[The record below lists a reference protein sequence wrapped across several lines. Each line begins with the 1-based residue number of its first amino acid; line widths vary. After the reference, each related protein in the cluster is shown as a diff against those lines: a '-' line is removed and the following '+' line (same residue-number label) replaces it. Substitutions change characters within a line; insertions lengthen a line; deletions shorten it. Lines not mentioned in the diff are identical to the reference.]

1 LTSDIVID
9 HLFRHQYG
17 RMVAILT
24 RIFGLEHLPLIE
36 DAVQDTFVSAMKAW
50 RKNPPD
56 NPEAWLTA
64 AAKNRIYDL
73 HRQIQAEKNRAEVWT
88 QGMDST
94 GINEFFLEDE
104 IADSQLRMIFAA
116 CHPDLKPRDQ
126 IAFALK
132 TISGFSPNEIA
143 SALLLKDEAV
153 RKRLH
158 RARKAIV
165 KEGIAF
171 EIPMGSEL
179 ADRLPRV
186 LEVVY
191 LIFNEGFHSGKQNTL
206 VREDLCG
213 EALRLCKLLLRNPN
227 TSTSDAQALF
237 ALFCFHASR
246 LRSKVNEQQEVLSL
260 KEQDRSLWYAPLIE
274 LGYASLNKAVAS
286 EFGVYHYEA
295 AIAAEH
301 VMARSYED
309 TNWNHILGHYQK
321 LQALQPSAFV
331 QLNMATVLIQLEK
344 YAEAET
350 MLGTIEA
357 AALEQRTYLY
367 HGLWAEYYHAVG
379 EDAEGCAAIDRAIEM
394 VRNTSEKD
402 YLKKK
407 RKKLFATNG

>member
-1 LTSDIVID
+1 
-9 HLFRHQYG
+9 
-17 RMVAILT
+17 MVAILT

-36 DAVQDTFVSAMKAW
+36 DAVQDTFISAMKAW
-50 RKNPPD
+50 RKNLPE

-73 HRQIQAEKNRAEVWT
+73 HRQIQADQNRAEAWT
-88 QGMDST
+88 HQTREDA
-94 GINEFFLEDE
+94 IDELFLDDE

-116 CHPDLKPRDQ
+116 CHPDLNPRDQ

-143 SALLLKDEAV
+143 SALLLKEEAV
-153 RKRLH
+153 RKRLQ
-158 RARKAIV
+158 RSRKAIV

-171 EIPMGSEL
+171 VIPVGPEL

-213 EALRLCKLLLRNPN
+213 EALRLCKLLLSNPN
-227 TSTSDAQALF
+227 TATADAQALF
-237 ALFCFHASR
+237 ALFCFHAAR
-246 LRSKVNEQQEVLSL
+246 LRSKVNEAQEVLSL

-274 LGYASLNKAVAS
+274 LGYASLDKAA
-286 EFGVYHYEA
+286 EGPFGVYHYEA

-301 VMARSYED
+301 VIAKSYED
-309 TNWNHILGHYQK
+309 TNWGQIFEHYQR
-321 LQALQPSAFV
+321 LHALQPSAFV
-331 QLNMATVLIQLEK
+331 QLNMATVLIQMK
-344 YAEAET
+344 RYAEAES
-350 MLGTIEA
+350 MLSTIESS
-357 AALEQRTYLY
+357 ALEQRAYLF
-367 HGLWAEYYHAVG
+367 HGLWAEYYHAIG
-379 EDAEGCAAIDRAIEM
+379 KEEEGCAAIDRAIAM
-394 VRNTSEKD
+394 VRNTSEKN

-407 RKKLFATNG
+407 KLKLFAKEN